1 MPGKCPFLL
10 SFESL
15 AQLRCTL
22 NVNFL
27 TRHNLARSMRLVI
40 PTLLES
46 TPKREEI
53 EAPWSMESDFVPSKY
68 RTDAFSS
75 HFSVSWDARLPLS
88 SLALAQHTE
97 RLSLVL
103 EFVPWVFFDR
113 T

>member
-1 MPGKCPFLL
+1 MPGMCPFLL

-46 TPKREEI
+46 TPKPAEI
-53 EAPWSMESDFVPSKY
+53 EAP
-68 RTDAFSS
+68 
-75 HFSVSWDARLPLS
+75 
-88 SLALAQHTE
+88 
-97 RLSLVL
+97 L
-103 EFVPWVFFDR
+103 EHGVGLRPIEISY
-113 T
+113 